1 MIGGEKVKQEMLHGT
16 IQDIIFQST
25 ETGFA
30 VFTILWEEVEITC
43 VGIVPHIHEGENVE
57 MTGRWTVHATY
68 GKQFQVQSYQKTVP
82 TTEEGIEKY
91 LASGVIKGIGA
102 KTAKKIVERFGEQSF
117 QVIEEQPERLVEIR
131 GITFEKAQQINALF
145 LEQHELRKAMI
156 FLQDFGVTPTFA
168 MKIYKKYKDRTFEIV
183 KDNPYRIA
191 DDIFGIGFKMA
202 DKMAASM
209 GIPFDSPYR
218 ICAGIK
224 FVLNHALGNGHVFL
238 PLMILKQQT
247 EELLQLFQIDIE
259 QYLKEMQINN
269 QVWLEQRE
277 EKQYVYL
284 APFYYAEIAVAKK
297 LLELSQEYEEENSI
311 DVKNRIQRVEK
322 ETNILL
328 AEQQKKAVIDA
339 MTHGVL
345 IITGG
350 PGTGKTTTINTIIQ
364 ILQEEENEIVLA
376 APTGRAAKRMTEATG
391 MEAQTI
397 HRLLGIN
404 FVNEDK
410 RRQTF
415 DKNEDNPIDADV
427 IIIDESSMIDIS
439 LMHSLLRAV
448 SIGTRLILVGDV
460 DQLPSVGAGNVLKDL
475 IICERL
481 PVVRLN
487 QIFRQAQESA
497 IIMNAHRINQGQQLV
512 LNEKEKDF
520 FFVRRAYS
528 EDIVK
533 AIVELSKKRLPNF
546 LNCNSVKDI
555 QVLTPIRKSPIG
567 VYHLNEV
574 LQEALNPANK
584 HKKEKVFRNITF
596 REGDKVMQIKNN
608 YNIVWKIYGARGKVK
623 EEGVGI
629 FNGDEGRITEID
641 ETNERLEVTFDDYK
655 CVEYD
660 FSQLEELELAYA
672 ITIHKSQGSE
682 YPVVII
688 PVHNGPPML
697 MTRNLLYTAVT
708 RAKQLVVLVGL
719 EQKIYDMV
727 ANNREINRY
736 SSLAYRLKNLY
747 DFMNGIL

>member
-1 MIGGEKVKQEMLHGT
+1 MEQQTLHGT
-16 IQDIIFQST
+16 VEDIIFQNT

-30 VFTILWEEVEITC
+30 VFSISENEIETTC
-43 VGIVPHIHEGENVE
+43 VGIVPHLHEGENV
-57 MTGRWTVHATY
+57 TISGHWTVHATY
-68 GKQFQVQSYQKTVP
+68 GRQFQVEIYEKTIP

-91 LASGVIKGIGA
+91 LSSGIIKGIGA
-102 KTAKKIVERFGEQSF
+102 KTAKKIVEKFGENSF
-117 QVIEEQPERLVEIR
+117 QIIEEQPERLSEIR
-131 GITFEKAQQINALF
+131 GITLKKAQSIGEVFQQ
-145 LEQHELRKAMI
+145 QHELRQVTV
-156 FLQDFGVTPTFA
+156 FLQNFGITPTFA
-168 MKIYKKYKDRTFEIV
+168 MKIYKKYKEKTFEII
-183 KDNPYRIA
+183 KNNPYRIA

-202 DKMAASM
+202 DKIASSI
-209 GIPFDSPYR
+209 GIAFDSPYR

-224 FVLNHALGNGHVFL
+224 FVLNKALGNGHVFL
-238 PLMILKQQT
+238 PIALLIQQT
-247 EELLQLFQIDIE
+247 EELLQLYHIDME
-259 QYLKEMQINN
+259 QYLKEMQLNN
-269 QVWLEQRE
+269 QIWLEKRE
-277 EKQYVYL
+277 EQYYVYL
-284 APFYYAEIAVAKK
+284 APFYYAEISVAKK
-297 LLELSQEYEEENSI
+297 LLQLSQEYELENSV
-311 DVKNRIQRVEK
+311 DVEQAIKKIEEK
-322 ETNILL
+322 TRKEL
-328 AEQQKKAVIDA
+328 AQQQKQAVIDA

-364 ILQEEENEIVLA
+364 ILQEEENEVVLA

-404 FVNEDK
+404 FITEDK

-415 DKNEDNPIDADV
+415 EKNEENPINADV
-427 IIIDESSMIDIS
+427 IIIDESSMIDIT

-448 SIGTRLILVGDV
+448 SAGTRLILVGDV

-475 IICERL
+475 ITCQKL
-481 PVVRLN
+481 PVVVLDEV
-487 QIFRQAQESA
+487 FRQAQTSA
-497 IIMNAHRINQGQQLV
+497 IIMNAHRINHGQNLV
-512 LNEKEKDF
+512 LNEKGKDF
-520 FFVRRAYS
+520 FFVKRAYS

-533 AIVELSKKRLPNF
+533 AIVELAIRRLPNF
-546 LNCNSVKDI
+546 LRCDSVKDI

-574 LQEALNPANK
+574 LQQALNPPDE
-584 HKKEKVFRNITF
+584 HKKEKMFRNMIF

-608 YNIVWKIYGARGKVK
+608 YNIVWKIYNHLGRIK

-629 FNGDEGRITEID
+629 FNGDAGTITSID
-641 ETNERLEVTFDDYK
+641 ETNELLYVTFEDDK

-660 FSQLEELELAYA
+660 FTQLEELELAYA

-682 YPVVII
+682 YPVVIM

-719 EQKIYDMV
+719 EEKISTMV
-727 ANNREINRY
+727 ANNREVNRY
-736 SSLAYRLKNLY
+736 SSLAYRLKHLY
-747 DFMNGIL
+747 DF

>member
-1 MIGGEKVKQEMLHGT
+1 M
-16 IQDIIFQST
+16 
-25 ETGFA
+25 
-30 VFTILWEEVEITC
+30 
-43 VGIVPHIHEGENVE
+43 
-57 MTGRWTVHATY
+57 
-68 GKQFQVQSYQKTVP
+68 
-82 TTEEGIEKY
+82 
-91 LASGVIKGIGA
+91 
-102 KTAKKIVERFGEQSF
+102 
-117 QVIEEQPERLVEIR
+117 
-131 GITFEKAQQINALF
+131 
-145 LEQHELRKAMI
+145 
-156 FLQDFGVTPTFA
+156 
-168 MKIYKKYKDRTFEIV
+168 
-183 KDNPYRIA
+183 
-191 DDIFGIGFKMA
+191 
-202 DKMAASM
+202 
-209 GIPFDSPYR
+209 
-218 ICAGIK
+218 
-224 FVLNHALGNGHVFL
+224 
-238 PLMILKQQT
+238 
-247 EELLQLFQIDIE
+247 
-259 QYLKEMQINN
+259 
-269 QVWLEQRE
+269 
-277 EKQYVYL
+277 
-284 APFYYAEIAVAKK
+284 
-297 LLELSQEYEEENSI
+297 
-311 DVKNRIQRVEK
+311 
-322 ETNILL
+322 
-328 AEQQKKAVIDA
+328 IDA

-641 ETNERLEVTFDDYK
+641 ETNERLEVTFDDDK

-719 EQKIYDMV
+719 GQKIYDMV